1 MVNPTNAVTEVDN
14 SGSRVIY
21 KGLALASNVS
31 DNFRFAANFHAGT
44 RESQQTAEFEA
55 IGEDP
60 EKFRAFV
67 DARR

>member
-1 MVNPTNAVTEVDN
+1 MVNSTNAVTEVDN
-14 SGSRVIY
+14 SGSGAIY
-21 KGLALASNVS
+21 KGLALGSNVS
-31 DNFRFAANFHAGT
+31 GNFVFAANFHAGT
-44 RESQQTAEFEA
+44 RKSGQTPEFEA